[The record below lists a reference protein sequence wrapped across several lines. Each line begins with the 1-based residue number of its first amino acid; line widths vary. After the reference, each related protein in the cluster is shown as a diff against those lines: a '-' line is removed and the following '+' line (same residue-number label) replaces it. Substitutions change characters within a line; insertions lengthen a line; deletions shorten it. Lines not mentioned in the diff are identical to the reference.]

1 MSCASSAIEHDATNI
16 EGVWLFLTGILNTL
30 LACMIV
36 WKLVE
41 ARRDMLKVGMS
52 DPAAQY
58 ISTMS
63 IVIES
68 SGAWV
73 ISIILF
79 LASNF
84 SPAGYLQ
91 SMSPFFQQ
99 LTQIMP
105 VRRHVARRSP
115 SSADDCRSDDHSRT
129 AASSHRAG
137 HSIHAA

>member
-36 WKLVE
+36 WKLVK

-84 SPAGYLQ
+84 SAAGSFQ

-105 VRRHVARRSP
+105 VRRDVARRSP
-115 SSADDCRSDDHSRT
+115 
-129 AASSHRAG
+129 
-137 HSIHAA
+137 